1 MYEAYRV
8 TDPNK
13 PIKFRSMDTLV
24 RRFKGTDWQKT
35 AHMSSGATHE
45 IQILR
50 RNRLAGGEDIVA
62 TLRVP
67 YAAVDAAP
75 DENPAD
81 DRRDD
86 L

>member
-8 TDPNK
+8 TDPHQ
-13 PIKFRSMDTLV
+13 PIRFRDMGTLT
-24 RRFKGTDWQKT
+24 RRFKGTDWQIT
-35 AHMSSGATHE
+35 PYMSSGATHE
-45 IQILR
+45 VQILR
-50 RNRLAGGEDIVA
+50 RNRKAGGHDVVA

-75 DENPAD
+75 DEHPTDAAEQ
-81 DRRDD
+81 

>member
-8 TDPNK
+8 TEPHK
-13 PIKFRSMDTLV
+13 PIMFRSMDTLV
-24 RRFKGTDWQKT
+24 RRFRATNWQKT

-67 YAAVDAAP
+67 YAAVDAAE
-75 DENPAD
+75 DEDPVVD
-81 DRRDD
+81 ERD